1 MSFVPITKFALP
13 QNSKNKNVFEKS
25 LNGIGFTFD
34 FLMIF
39 IPKIYV
45 DDEWI
50 EIQLQIFCSRK
61 KRFNWF
67 ALTTE
72 IVLFLPSTVY
82 SVGKTLETSIIEIN
96 PNWPGVFA
104 NFLQKFC
111 KIFSLISPQ
120 LRVPEKRTIARLKGL
135 VLGFHFNQLSPSRRA
150 PSPSEFV
157 FFLVPRGLVVTTE
170 YYWDL
175 LREKLLCKCMGLVFA
190 MDQDSLR
197 KVDFANLL
205 VRRGICIVMKNGNF
219 DKNNFWCT
227 THFSQFWRHIH
238 FS

>member
-157 FFLVPRGLVVTTE
+157 FFSGAPGACSNNRILLGFVAWEVVVQV
-170 YYWDL
+170 YGVGFCYGS
-175 LREKLLCKCMGLVFA
+175 RFFEKSWFCQLASSSRHMYRNEKW
-190 MDQDSLR
+190 
-197 KVDFANLL
+197 K
-205 VRRGICIVMKNGNF
+205 
-219 DKNNFWCT
+219 FW
-227 THFSQFWRHIH
+227 QK
-238 FS
+238 